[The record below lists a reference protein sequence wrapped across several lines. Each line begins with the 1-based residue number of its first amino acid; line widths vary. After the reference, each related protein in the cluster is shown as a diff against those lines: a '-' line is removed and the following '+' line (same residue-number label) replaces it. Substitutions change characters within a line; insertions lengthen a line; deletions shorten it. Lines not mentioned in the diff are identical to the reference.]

1 MKTLTINALSSSS
14 STFHL
19 RTLKKPVN
27 PDQDQARHDLSG
39 AEKWNMWR
47 YPKCTIF
54 LSLLY
59 CSAKVFGIIAT

>member
-1 MKTLTINALSSSS
+1 MKTFTVNALS

-19 RTLKKPVN
+19 GTIKKPLN
-27 PDQDQARHDLSG
+27 PDQDHAQQDLSG

-54 LSLLY
+54 SSLLY
-59 CSAKVFGIIAT
+59 CSARLFGIVVT